1 MLSWSFSLT
10 LEFLCER
17 CWEIL
22 RLWKTV
28 WRVPCLV
35 SAHSQLK
42 EDTQSQWVTVG
53 DLCRKYIKNAL
64 YWKKQKLLCCTW
76 WPLSNAFL
84 IYCLSKFAHFIACHP
99 GDSLLK
105 WPSTGLRPCDWACV
119 WLADCSS
126 PKCWRAHEW
135 WAGMPAAGPCFSPR
149 VLRRA
154 WVCLAFLFPPPL
166 AKDRDLFHM
175 RLRPARR
182 WTVGSSGQRVLSYVW
197 LWNLDRLGFW
207 KAKNITEN
215 CILWNCGWY
224 VGPLSPP
231 EILMGKALCGGM
243 FRVNYV
249 TVHWIF
255 NSLMCV
261 QLEIWK
267 LWKSQSMV
275 PTKKLVLGTLA
286 SCGREALRNPFRRS
300 QFFHSAVK
308 GSCSVGHQDPCR
320 ASLSVQ
326 CGNHQ
331 TAWQEIT

>member
-1 MLSWSFSLT
+1 MSSWRQSAEVAKHRPQTLWLGMRLTCWLLKSQVLESPWVVSWHACRRPLLLTSSPAQGMGVPRLSVPSTLGQGSWSFS
-10 LEFLCER
+10 
-17 CWEIL
+17 
-22 RLWKTV
+22 
-28 WRVPCLV
+28 
-35 SAHSQLK
+35 S
-42 EDTQSQWVTVG
+42 
-53 DLCRKYIKNAL
+53 
-64 YWKKQKLLCCTW
+64 
-76 WPLSNAFL
+76 
-84 IYCLSKFAHFIACHP
+84 
-99 GDSLLK
+99 
-105 WPSTGLRPCDWACV
+105 
-119 WLADCSS
+119 
-126 PKCWRAHEW
+126 
-135 WAGMPAAGPCFSPR
+135 
-149 VLRRA
+149 
-154 WVCLAFLFPPPL
+154 
-166 AKDRDLFHM
+166 M

-182 WTVGSSGQRVLSYVW
+182 WTVGSLGQRVLSYVW
-197 LWNLDRLGFW
+197 LWNLDHLGFW

-231 EILMGKALCGGM
+231 EILMGKTLCGGM

-275 PTKKLVLGTLA
+275 PTKKLVLGTVA

-300 QFFHSAVK
+300 QFFHSPIK
-308 GSCSVGHQDPCR
+308 GSCSVGHQDPCW